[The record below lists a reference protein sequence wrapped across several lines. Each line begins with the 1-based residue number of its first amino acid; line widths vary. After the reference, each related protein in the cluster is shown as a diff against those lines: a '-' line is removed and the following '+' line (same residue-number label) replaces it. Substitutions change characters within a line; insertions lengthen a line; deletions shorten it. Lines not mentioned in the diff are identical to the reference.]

1 MFALGLA
8 ALAASVLLAA
18 SSRASAEVGVAWQ
31 DRLQARNKRQA
42 RKDARAAS
50 RGRVKAAPRVRSE
63 VDCCAAGDDNW
74 RSARAI
80 YDRWVS
86 PTPMSYR
93 EALAACWA
101 ESHAAAEA
109 GDYSKPATRR
119 CALGKMHAAKLSAW
133 QNCRA
138 GCGGSVVTVDPF
150 GEASEVSAAEFF
162 VMPDDDGSGGRVW
175 LREGSPDRA
184 RVVPSRDGWIVQ
196 LGAGE
201 GWRLVELFED
211 EPSADDAARALLDA
225 PF

>member
-1 MFALGLA
+1 
-8 ALAASVLLAA
+8 
-18 SSRASAEVGVAWQ
+18 
-31 DRLQARNKRQA
+31 
-42 RKDARAAS
+42 
-50 RGRVKAAPRVRSE
+50 
-63 VDCCAAGDDNW
+63 
-74 RSARAI
+74 
-80 YDRWVS
+80 
-86 PTPMSYR
+86 MSYR

-119 CALGKMHAAKLSAW
+119 CALGKMHAAKLAAW